1 MPSTVRIAHTA
12 RIASKRLTP
21 RMRNIAKC
29 RIAEFAGWRAED
41 NCGEYETDGPLHE
54 RASVAGRWVG
64 RTTFRLAHRRI
75 CWKIRSLCADGIG
88 VMADDEGRDGG
99 SWKWGIVSLRPDED
113 LLHRIVDNLIEVHS
127 MPSDFVS
134 VIQPTATKSSEGS
147 GEEAAAR
154 RPVPVLPVRDTVL
167 FPHAVLPLTVGRDSS
182 IQLIQSLGEE
192 KTILVVAQRDARQD
206 SPQAAD
212 LHHIGTRATV
222 HKVVKMPNQSLFV
235 FTEGNERVRLGEFA
249 QLTPFMTAEYEVIG
263 DVEPAESPEAE
274 ALQRNVVGQFQQIVT
289 SSPTLSD
296 DLQTIAINIDEPGRL
311 ADFIASSL
319 PFLTTTDKQELLETP
334 DIAARLERINKH
346 LAKELEVQQLRN
358 KIQTEVQDS
367 VQSSQRDYYLREQL
381 KAIQKELGDVDD
393 TQKDIAELKEKI
405 ENAGMPEDVKKDALK
420 ELGRLSRM
428 NPAAADYSL
437 TRNYVEWRAVLPWSK
452 TSAGEVDI
460 LKAKE
465 ILDADHYGLKKVKDR
480 ILDYLSVR
488 RLKPDM
494 KGPILC
500 FVGPPGVGKT
510 SLGRSIARALDRK
523 FSRISLGGMHDEAEI
538 RGHRRTYIGALPGQI
553 IQHLK
558 RVEVKDPVFMLDEI
572 DKLGRD
578 FRGDPA
584 SALLETLDP
593 EQNNTFRDNYL
604 DQPFDLSKVLFI
616 CTANQL
622 DTIPGPLLDRMEIIE
637 LTGYTEEEKVNIAI
651 KYLIP
656 RQIKENGIKPEQIE
670 FPKESVHL
678 IARHY
683 TREAG
688 VRKLEQQI
696 GTVCRKL
703 ARRIAEG
710 ATEKLVITPEI
721 IHEFLGG
728 IKVRVDTEIAER
740 TKRAGVA
747 VGLAWTPAGGDV
759 LFIEANRMK
768 GKGGF
773 TITGQIGDVMKESM
787 QAALTWVRSNA
798 ASLGLDE
805 DFTKDTDLH
814 IHVPAGAIPK
824 DGPSAGVTMATA
836 LVSLLTDTPVHP
848 LTAMTGEITL
858 SGNVL
863 PVGGIK
869 EKFLAAKRAGVR
881 DVILPTDCRQ
891 QVEED
896 LTPDQIE
903 GVTLHYAT
911 RIEDVLAV
919 ALPKTPREKVLDE
932 VVREEVLHS
941 AA

>member
-1 MPSTVRIAHTA
+1 
-12 RIASKRLTP
+12 
-21 RMRNIAKC
+21 
-29 RIAEFAGWRAED
+29 
-41 NCGEYETDGPLHE
+41 
-54 RASVAGRWVG
+54 
-64 RTTFRLAHRRI
+64 
-75 CWKIRSLCADGIG
+75 
-88 VMADDEGRDGG
+88 MA
-99 SWKWGIVSLRPDED
+99 
-113 LLHRIVDNLIEVHS
+113 N
-127 MPSDFVS
+127 DFVS
-134 VIQPTATKSSEGS
+134 VIKPSAAKGEKGSS
-147 GEEAAAR
+147 

-167 FPHAVLPLTVGRDSS
+167 FPHAVLPLTVGRESS

-206 SPQAAD
+206 APVGTD
-212 LHHIGTRATV
+212 LHAIGTRATV

-235 FTEGNERVRLGEFA
+235 FTEGNERVKLGDFA
-249 QLTPFMTAEYEVIG
+249 QVTPFMTAEYEVLG
-263 DVEPAESPEAE
+263 EVEPEKTPELE
-274 ALQRNVVGQFQQIVT
+274 ALQRNVVSEFQQIVT

-319 PFLTTTDKQELLETP
+319 PFLTTTDKQELLETV
-334 DIAARLERINKH
+334 DVSARLERVNKH

-358 KIQTEVQDS
+358 KIQTEVQDA
-367 VQSSQRDYYLREQL
+367 VQQSQRDYYLREQL
-381 KAIQKELGDVDD
+381 KAIQKEIGDVDD

-437 TRNYVEWRAVLPWSK
+437 TRNYVEWLAVLPWSK
-452 TSAGEVDI
+452 TSSGEVDI
-460 LKAKE
+460 LKAKQ
-465 ILDADHYGLKKVKDR
+465 ILDEDHYGLKKVKDR

-637 LTGYTEEEKVNIAI
+637 LTGYTEEEKVAIAE

-656 RQIKENGIKPEQIE
+656 RQIKENGVPAEMID
-670 FPKESVHL
+670 FPTESVAL
-678 IARHY
+678 VARHY

-696 GTVCRKL
+696 GTVLRKL
-703 ARRIAEG
+703 ARKIAEG
-710 ATEKLVITPEI
+710 RTELLTITPEI

-740 TKRAGVA
+740 TKRAGVV
-747 VGLAWTPAGGDV
+747 VGLAWTPAGGDI
-759 LFIEANRMK
+759 LFIEANKMK
-768 GKGGF
+768 GKGSF
-773 TITGQIGDVMKESM
+773 NITGQIGDVMKESM

-798 ASLGLDE
+798 LKLGLDE
-805 DFTKDTDLH
+805 DVMKDIDVH

-836 LVSLLTDTPVHP
+836 LVSLFTDKPVRP
-848 LTAMTGEITL
+848 LLAMTGEITL
-858 SGNVL
+858 SGDVL

-881 DVILPTDCRQ
+881 DVIMPADCKQ
-891 QVEED
+891 QVDED
-896 LTPDQIE
+896 LTPDQTE
-903 GVTLHYAT
+903 GIAIHYAR

-919 ALPKTPREKVLDE
+919 ALPQTTKDVVQDE
-932 VVREEVLHS
+932 EVREEVLS
-941 AA
+941 AAV

>member
-1 MPSTVRIAHTA
+1 MP
-12 RIASKRLTP
+12 
-21 RMRNIAKC
+21 N
-29 RIAEFAGWRAED
+29 
-41 NCGEYETDGPLHE
+41 
-54 RASVAGRWVG
+54 
-64 RTTFRLAHRRI
+64 
-75 CWKIRSLCADGIG
+75 
-88 VMADDEGRDGG
+88 
-99 SWKWGIVSLRPDED
+99 
-113 LLHRIVDNLIEVHS
+113 
-127 MPSDFVS
+127 DFVS
-134 VIQPTATKSSEGS
+134 VIQPK
-147 GEEAAAR
+147 AAR
-154 RPVPVLPVRDTVL
+154 PSDATSEARVSSGAIPVLPVRDTVL

-206 SPQAAD
+206 SPDSTD
-212 LHHIGTRATV
+212 LYEIGTKATV

-235 FTEGNERVRLGEFA
+235 FTEGNERVKLGVFS
-249 QLTPFMTAEYEVIG
+249 QISPFMTAEAETV
-263 DVEPAESPEAE
+263 VEIEPTLSPEFE
-274 ALQRNVVGQFQQIVT
+274 ALQRNVVSQFQQIVT

-296 DLQTIAINIDEPGRL
+296 DLQTIAINIEEPGRL
-311 ADFIASSL
+311 ADFVASSL

-334 DIAARLERINKH
+334 DVATRLERVNKH

-367 VQSSQRDYYLREQL
+367 VQQSQRDYYLREQL

-393 TQKDIAELKEKI
+393 TQKDIAELREKI
-405 ENAGMPEDVKKDALK
+405 ENAGMTDEVKKDALK

-437 TRNYVEWRAVLPWSK
+437 TRNYVEWLAVLPWGK

-465 ILDADHYGLKKVKDR
+465 ILDEDHYGLKKVKDR

-510 SLGRSIARALDRK
+510 SLGRSIAKALDRK

-656 RQIKENGIKPEQIE
+656 RQIKENGIEQGQIE
-670 FPKESVHL
+670 FPRESVHL

-688 VRKLEQQI
+688 VRKLEQQV

-703 ARRIAEG
+703 ARKIAEG
-710 ATEKLVITPEI
+710 RSEKLVITPEI

-740 TKRAGVA
+740 TKRAGV
-747 VGLAWTPAGGDV
+747 VTGLAWTPAGGDI
-759 LFIEANRMK
+759 LFIEANKMK

-773 TITGQIGDVMKESM
+773 NITGQIGDVMKESM

-805 DFTKDTDLH
+805 DFTKDLDLH

-836 LVSLLTDTPVHP
+836 LVSLLTDVPVRP

-881 DVILPTDCRQ
+881 DVILPKDCKQ
-891 QVEED
+891 QVDED
-896 LTPDQIE
+896 LTPEQIE
-903 GVTLHYAT
+903 GVNIHYAT
-911 RIEDVLAV
+911 RIEDVLAI
-919 ALPKTPREKVLDE
+919 ALPKTAQEAVQDE
-932 VVREEVLHS
+932 LVREEVLS
-941 AA
+941 EAAV

>member
-1 MPSTVRIAHTA
+1 
-12 RIASKRLTP
+12 
-21 RMRNIAKC
+21 
-29 RIAEFAGWRAED
+29 
-41 NCGEYETDGPLHE
+41 
-54 RASVAGRWVG
+54 
-64 RTTFRLAHRRI
+64 
-75 CWKIRSLCADGIG
+75 
-88 VMADDEGRDGG
+88 MANE
-99 SWKWGIVSLRPDED
+99 
-113 LLHRIVDNLIEVHS
+113 
-127 MPSDFVS
+127 FVS
-134 VIQPTATKSSEGS
+134 VIKPSEAKGGSDKGKSY
-147 GEEAAAR
+147 
-154 RPVPVLPVRDTVL
+154 PVLPVRDTVL
-167 FPHAVLPLTVGRDSS
+167 FPHAVLPLTVGRESS

-192 KTILVVAQRDARQD
+192 KTILVVAQKDARQD
-206 SPQAAD
+206 APEGSD
-212 LHHIGTRATV
+212 LHVIGTRATV

-235 FTEGNERVRLGEFA
+235 FTEGTERVKITNYT
-249 QLTPFMTAEYEVIG
+249 QSQPFLMAECEVL
-263 DVEPAESPEAE
+263 DEVEPEAAPEGE
-274 ALQRNVVGQFQQIVT
+274 AMQRNVLAQFQEIVT
-289 SSPTLSD
+289 SSSTLSD
-296 DLQTIAINIDEPGRL
+296 DLQTIAINIEDASRL
-311 ADFIASSL
+311 SDFIASSL
-319 PFLTTTDKQELLETP
+319 PFLSTTEKQELLETP
-334 DIAARLERINKH
+334 DVKTRLEKINSH

-367 VQSSQRDYYLREQL
+367 VQQSQRDYYLREQM
-381 KAIQKELGDVDD
+381 KAIQKELGDQDD

-405 ENAGMPEDVKKDALK
+405 ENAGMPEETKKDALK

-437 TRNYVEWRAVLPWSK
+437 TRNYVEWLAVLPWGKS
-452 TSAGEVDI
+452 SSGEVDI
-460 LKAKE
+460 KKAKD
-465 ILDADHYGLKKVKDR
+465 ILDEDHYGLKKVKDR

-488 RLKPDM
+488 RLKPNM

-510 SLGRSIARALDRK
+510 SLGRSIAKALGRK

-558 RVEVKDPVFMLDEI
+558 RVEVNDPVFMLDEI

-637 LTGYTEEEKVNIAI
+637 LTGYTEEEKVNIAE
-651 KYLIP
+651 KYLVP
-656 RQIKENGIKPEQIE
+656 RQIKENGLTEEQIE
-670 FPKESVHL
+670 FPIESVGM

-696 GTVCRKL
+696 GTVCRKA
-703 ARRIAEG
+703 ARKVAEG
-710 ATEKLVITPEI
+710 ATEKLIVTPEVVK
-721 IHEFLGG
+721 EFLGG
-728 IKVRVDTEIAER
+728 IKVRVDTELAER

-747 VGLAWTPAGGDV
+747 VGLAWTPVGGDV

-773 TITGQIGDVMKESM
+773 KMTGQIGDVMKESM
-787 QAALTWVRSNA
+787 EAALTWVRSNA
-798 ASLGLDE
+798 LQLGLDE
-805 DFTKDTDLH
+805 DVLKDIDLH

-836 LVSLLTDTPVHP
+836 LVSLLTDKPVRP
-848 LTAMTGEITL
+848 LLAMTGEITL

-881 DVILPTDCRQ
+881 DVILPIDVKT
-891 QVEED
+891 QVDED
-896 LTPDQIE
+896 LSAAQIE
-903 GVTLHYAT
+903 GVTIHYAS

-919 ALPKTPREKVLDE
+919 ALPATVNDIVKDE
-932 VVREEVLHS
+932 ELREEVL
-941 AA
+941 AAVE